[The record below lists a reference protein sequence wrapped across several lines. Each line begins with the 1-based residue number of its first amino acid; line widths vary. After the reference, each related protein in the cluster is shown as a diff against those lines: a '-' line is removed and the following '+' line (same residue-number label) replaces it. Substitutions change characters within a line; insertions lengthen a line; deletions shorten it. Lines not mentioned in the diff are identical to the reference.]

1 MSGGT
6 LVVIVTIFFLS
17 FIALSMVEI
26 LRSLR
31 RISLGIEKNGLLLTA
46 IDNKLDGSDASKG
59 KTDNV
64 LDLSEQRPAKDVAE
78 QEANKQT
85 KEINSLLGKLATVL
99 PKETYVTRRD
109 NPFNRPR

>member
-6 LVVIVTIFFLS
+6 LVAIVTIFFLS

-26 LRSLR
+26 LRSLH

-46 IDNKLDGSDASKG
+46 IDNKLDGSAASKG

-64 LDLSEQRPAKDVAE
+64 LDLSEQRPAKDIAE
-78 QEANKQT
+78 QEAAKQT
-85 KEINSLLGKLATVL
+85 KEISSLLGKLATVL